1 MIQALR
7 PIALPVLPLAEIMRA
22 GMVLACA
29 LSLIM
34 AGRALPF

>member
-7 PIALPVLPLAEIMRA
+7 PVVLPVLPLAEIVRT
-22 GMVLACA
+22 GIVLACA

-34 AGRALPF
+34 AGRAFPF